1 MKKILFFIAG
11 IWVSFMVFLVFRDQ
25 IDQVLA
31 GSTEDPVPVVQSS
44 EPDRAS
50 PQLSTPEVSV
60 PKPVFVKEPKKL
72 PNEEVPFAPLPEMD
86 EEQVSDK
93 EENVKVADSNKA
105 ASAIP
110 APDENNTEN
119 QLAVNLS
126 NPFGLIIT
134 KFERLPSR
142 FRLVS

>member
-72 PNEEVPFAPLPEMD
+72 PDEEVPFAPLYQKWMK
-86 EEQVSDK
+86 SK
-93 EENVKVADSNKA
+93 CRIKKRMLRS
-105 ASAIP
+105 
-110 APDENNTEN
+110 
-119 QLAVNLS
+119 
-126 NPFGLIIT
+126 LIQI
-134 KFERLPSR
+134 KRLLPCLFQMR
-142 FRLVS
+142 TMLKINWL